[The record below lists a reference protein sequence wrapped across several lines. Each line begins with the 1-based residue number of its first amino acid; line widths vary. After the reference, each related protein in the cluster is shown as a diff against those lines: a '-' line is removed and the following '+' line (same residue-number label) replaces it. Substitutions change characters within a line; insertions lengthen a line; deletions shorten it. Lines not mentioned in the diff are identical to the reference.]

1 MFDPESPHMSNSVV
15 YLKINRNKRVKVY
28 SRNKRVNIYILYI
41 YMYDDVVDTGLNKI
55 NANCNH

>member
-28 SRNKRVNIYILYI
+28 SRNKRVNIYIVYI